1 MDLFCSHPWPKWPAP
16 MMFYTK
22 SDLFA
27 PGISGRGDLAPTV
40 CWAGNR
46 GYSIRIWYSC
56 LLPCMGAN
64 ASVCRAVGDAR
75 ADSGRC
81 GVLYQILIE

>member
-46 GYSIRIWYSC
+46 GYSIRIWYYTDFAVIV
-56 LLPCMGAN
+56 LQQQKRPPCGA
-64 ASVCRAVGDAR
+64 ALS
-75 ADSGRC
+75 
-81 GVLYQILIE
+81 L